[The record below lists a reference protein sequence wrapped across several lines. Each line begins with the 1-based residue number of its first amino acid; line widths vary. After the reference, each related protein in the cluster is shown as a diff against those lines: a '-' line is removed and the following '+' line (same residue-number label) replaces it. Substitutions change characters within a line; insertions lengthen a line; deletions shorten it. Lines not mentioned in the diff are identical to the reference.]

1 MPRDAVGPILRYPFA
16 LVACVLVVGMS
27 AVALLPHPQEPA
39 PTGSEFVDALW
50 VATDHGLLKVDS
62 SNVST
67 LSEIPKIG
75 DIKALDIDDRRGLV
89 WFFTKNRLR
98 GISFGGEVR
107 FTAPKDD
114 DDDDDRGRS
123 RLTQTP
129 KTVPSA
135 C

>member
-1 MPRDAVGPILRYPFA
+1 MPRDAVRVMLRYPFA

-39 PTGSEFVDALW
+39 PMDSEFVDALW
-50 VATDHGLLKVDS
+50 VATDRGLLKLDAS
-62 SNVST
+62 DAST

-89 WFFTKNRLR
+89 WVFSKNRLR

-123 RLTQTP
+123 MVPGLT
-129 KTVPSA
+129 
-135 C
+135 

>member
-75 DIKALDIDDRRGLV
+75 DIKALDIDGRRGLV
-89 WFFTKNRLR
+89 
-98 GISFGGEVR
+98 
-107 FTAPKDD
+107 
-114 DDDDDRGRS
+114 
-123 RLTQTP
+123 
-129 KTVPSA
+129 
-135 C
+135 

>member
-123 RLTQTP
+123 MVPGLT
-129 KTVPSA
+129 
-135 C
+135 